1 MLAGVANDLLALD
14 AHCVAVGDAAMTH
27 PNLTPMQRER
37 NERDRRYLRRK
48 ITDPATNRMR
58 ERTAKE
64 QLAAAQAEMARGPDD
79 VVPDADDS
87 SAWARVMR

>member
-14 AHCVAVGDAAMTH
+14 ADRVVVGDAAMTH

-58 ERTAKE
+58 ERTARE
-64 QLAAAQAEMARGPDD
+64 QLAAAQADMERGPED
-79 VVPDADDS
+79 VVPDDADYS
-87 SAWARVMR
+87 SWSNKF